1 MTKSKLSP
9 EMEGS
14 AARRYARI
22 RGTDSQLAVW
32 RADADRLA
40 AQGKDILEIAPG
52 PGYLT
57 VELARRGA
65 RVSAL
70 DISHTFAEMVRE
82 RVAAERLTADVRQGD
97 AAAMP
102 FGDDSFDVVICQ
114 AAFKNFLRPVEAL
127 NEMHRVL
134 RPGGLAMIEDL
145 DPRATGAQVAAE
157 VDGMRLTRGKALS
170 TRLILGWLRRRA
182 HTPAQLEDLAG
193 RSVFTTAVTER
204 HGTIGLRLTLK
215 KETA

>member
-1 MTKSKLSP
+1 MTKSRLSP
-9 EMEGS
+9 EMEG
-14 AARRYARI
+14 AAAHRYARI
-22 RGTDSQLAVW
+22 RGTESQLAAW

-40 AQGKDILEIAPG
+40 APGREILEIAPG

-65 RVSAL
+65 RVTAL

-82 RVAAERLTADVRQGD
+82 RAAAEGVTVDARQGD

-102 FGDDSFDVVICQ
+102 FPDGRFDLIICQ

-127 NEMHRVL
+127 DEMHRVL
-134 RPGGLAMIEDL
+134 RPGGVAMIEDL
-145 DPRATGAQVAAE
+145 NPEATRAQIAAE
-157 VDGMRLTRGKALS
+157 VDGMRLPAGKALF
-170 TRLILGWLRRRA
+170 TRVVLGWLRRRA
-182 HTPAQLEDLAG
+182 HTPAQLRRLAG
-193 RSVFTTAVTER
+193 RSTFVDVDTAP
-204 HGTIGLRLTLK
+204 HGTIGLRLTLR

>member
-22 RGTDSQLAVW
+22 RGTESQLAMW
-32 RADADRLA
+32 RADAERLA
-40 AQGKDILEIAPG
+40 AQGGGILEIAPG

-57 VELARRGA
+57 VELAKRGA
-65 RVSAL
+65 QVSAL
-70 DISHTFAEMVRE
+70 DISHTFAAMVRE
-82 RVAAERLTADVRQGD
+82 RAEAESLTVDARQGD

-102 FGDDSFDVVICQ
+102 FADESFDLIICQ

-127 NEMHRVL
+127 DEMHRVL
-134 RPGGLAMIEDL
+134 RPGGVALIEDL
-145 DPRATGAQVAAE
+145 DPRATRAKIAAE
-157 VDGMRLTRGKALS
+157 VAGMRLDKGNALFTR
-170 TRLILGWLRRRA
+170 IVLGWLRRRA
-182 HTPAQLEDLAG
+182 HTPEQLTAKAG
-193 RSVFTTAVTER
+193 KSRFTNIHIER
-204 HGTIGLRLTLK
+204 YGTIGLRLTLK

>member
-1 MTKSKLSP
+1 MTKSRLSP
-9 EMEGS
+9 EMEG
-14 AARRYARI
+14 AAAHRYARI
-22 RGTDSQLAVW
+22 RGTESQLAAW
-32 RADADRLA
+32 REDAARLA
-40 AQGKDILEIAPG
+40 GNATDILEIAPG

-57 VELARRGA
+57 VELAKRGA

-70 DISHTFAEMVRE
+70 DISHTFVGIVRE
-82 RVAAERLTADVRQGD
+82 RAAAQHLTVDVRQGD

-102 FGDDSFDVVICQ
+102 FPDASFDLIICQ

-134 RPGGLAMIEDL
+134 RPGGVALIEDL
-145 DPRATGAQVAAE
+145 HRGATRKQIAQEVA
-157 VDGMRLTRGKALS
+157 GMRLTGGKAIF
-170 TRLILGWLRRRA
+170 TRLVLGWLRRRA
-182 HTPAQLEDLAG
+182 HTPAQLTELAAASRFATG
-193 RSVFTTAVTER
+193 GTKK